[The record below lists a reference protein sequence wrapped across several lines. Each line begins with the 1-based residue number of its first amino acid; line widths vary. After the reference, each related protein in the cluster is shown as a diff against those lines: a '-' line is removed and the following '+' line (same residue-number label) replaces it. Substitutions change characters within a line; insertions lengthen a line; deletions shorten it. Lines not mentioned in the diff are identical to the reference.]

1 MAAEK
6 EKVPQM
12 GGSVKVIVIRQ
23 PWAWLIVH
31 GLKDIENRSWATRYR
46 GTLLIQASASPPTKR
61 NLEEARLFARKRGVE
76 LPEDFERGG
85 IVGMVQLKDCV
96 TRSPSKWFQGPVGW
110 VLSQP
115 KRLAFIPLKG
125 QLGLFAP
132 PQEIIDKLAG
142 TRKGKVRPR

>member
-1 MAAEK
+1 M
-6 EKVPQM
+6 
-12 GGSVKVIVIRQ
+12 KVIVIRQ

-31 GLKDIENRSWATRYR
+31 GSKDIENRSWATRYR
-46 GTLLIQASASPPTKR
+46 GTLLIQASASLPTKS

-96 TRSPSKWFQGPVGW
+96 TSSPSKWFQGPVGW
-110 VLSQP
+110 VLSHP

-125 QLGLFAP
+125 QLGLFDP

-142 TRKGKVRPR
+142 RPRKGKVRPR